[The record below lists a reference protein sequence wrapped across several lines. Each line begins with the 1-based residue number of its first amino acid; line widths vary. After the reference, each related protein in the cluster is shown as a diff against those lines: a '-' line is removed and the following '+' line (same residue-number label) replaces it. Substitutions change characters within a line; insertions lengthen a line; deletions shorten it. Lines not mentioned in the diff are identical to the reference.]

1 MLRKMAQARTSV
13 RMRLHPTDS
22 TAAVLLSN
30 GCHMGTQLL
39 AKRLNR
45 LPCADVQSRDAARR
59 LIGIEDALTG
69 SMRPYL

>member
-1 MLRKMAQARTSV
+1 
-13 RMRLHPTDS
+13 
-22 TAAVLLSN
+22 
-30 GCHMGTQLL
+30 MGTQLL